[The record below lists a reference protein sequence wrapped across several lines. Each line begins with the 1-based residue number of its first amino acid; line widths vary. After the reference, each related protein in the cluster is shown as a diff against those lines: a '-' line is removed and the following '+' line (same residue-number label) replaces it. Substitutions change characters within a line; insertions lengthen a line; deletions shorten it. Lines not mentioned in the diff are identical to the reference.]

1 MAHQVTIVNSCYA
14 DCEKLA
20 ENEKLTVIHGDGT
33 KPYVLEDAGAGHMD
47 IAIALTP
54 KDEDNLVICEL
65 CKKKFLIPKTLSL
78 LSDPQ
83 KTDFFYQMGVDR
95 VICAI
100 SAVTSIIEQQ
110 AFMEEMAKV
119 IPLGEGRV
127 RIIEIPI
134 TENDPAA
141 QKQIWEINLP
151 KEVIMKYTPDG
162 SQIEIHTELR
172 NKWVYVSVSDNGPGI
187 PDDQKPRVFDMFYC
201 GANKV
206 VDSRRSL
213 GLGLPLCKSIVNAH
227 GGQIS
232 VTDNVP
238 QGTVFTF
245 TLPAGEVELHE

>member
-1 MAHQVTIVNSCYA
+1 MKRNVLLVGGRRKAKSLAQSLLQKGYQVTIVNSCFA

-47 IAIALTP
+47 IAIALTS

-65 CKKKFLIPKTLSL
+65 CKKKFLIPRTLSL

-83 KTDFFYQMGVDR
+83 KTDFFYKMGVDR

-100 SAVTSIIEQQ
+100 SAVTGIIEQQ

-127 RIIEIPI
+127 RIMEIPI
-134 TENDPAA
+134 TENDPAV

-151 KEVIMKYTPDG
+151 KEVIIGCILRQNQTLIPRGDTRILAGDVLVLISGNEQEEIALLELKGGG
-162 SQIEIHTELR
+162 S
-172 NKWVYVSVSDNGPGI
+172 KWRG
-187 PDDQKPRVFDMFYC
+187 
-201 GANKV
+201 
-206 VDSRRSL
+206 
-213 GLGLPLCKSIVNAH
+213 
-227 GGQIS
+227 
-232 VTDNVP
+232 
-238 QGTVFTF
+238 
-245 TLPAGEVELHE
+245 

>member
-1 MAHQVTIVNSCYA
+1 MKRNVLLVGGRRKAKSLAQSLLQKGYQVTIVNSCFA

-47 IAIALTP
+47 IAIALTS

-65 CKKKFLIPKTLSL
+65 CKKKFLIPRTLSL

-83 KTDFFYQMGVDR
+83 KTDFFYKMGVDR

-100 SAVTSIIEQQ
+100 SAVTGIIEQQ

-127 RIIEIPI
+127 RIMEIPI
-134 TENDPAA
+134 TEKDPAV

-151 KEVIMKYTPDG
+151 KEVIIGCILRQNQTLIPRGDTRILAGDVLVLISGNEQEEIALLELKGGG
-162 SQIEIHTELR
+162 S
-172 NKWVYVSVSDNGPGI
+172 KWRG
-187 PDDQKPRVFDMFYC
+187 
-201 GANKV
+201 
-206 VDSRRSL
+206 
-213 GLGLPLCKSIVNAH
+213 
-227 GGQIS
+227 
-232 VTDNVP
+232 
-238 QGTVFTF
+238 
-245 TLPAGEVELHE
+245 

>member
-1 MAHQVTIVNSCYA
+1 MKRNVWLVGGRSKAKSLAQSLIQKGYQVTIVNSTYA

-83 KTDFFYQMGVDR
+83 KTDFFYKMGVDR

-151 KEVIMKYTPDG
+151 KEVIIGCILRQNQTLIPRGDTRILAGDVLVLISGNEQEEIALLELKGGG
-162 SQIEIHTELR
+162 S
-172 NKWVYVSVSDNGPGI
+172 KW
-187 PDDQKPRVFDMFYC
+187 
-201 GANKV
+201 
-206 VDSRRSL
+206 
-213 GLGLPLCKSIVNAH
+213 H
-227 GGQIS
+227 G
-232 VTDNVP
+232 
-238 QGTVFTF
+238 
-245 TLPAGEVELHE
+245 